1 MEESQVK
8 ESFCFMTTKKEY
20 ALNYFDN
27 GLIPI
32 PLCWVQGGK
41 CGCFHHHT
49 DPRQIGKAP
58 LERYAGEEITRQTIE
73 RWFTKFPLANI
84 GILIKQSGL
93 VIVDADSAA
102 AVQEIESNYEA
113 AAIPTVKT
121 GRGKH
126 YYFKGQTTTPP
137 HRIIHTGKS
146 GEIDIFSNGYI
157 VVPPSTHMNGHQYTW
172 SNPPK
177 QIGLPIVPKEI
188 EQILI
193 QAAAEQQAEPM
204 PIIKKLKPV
213 NLDDLPLND
222 FIKSII
228 RQAENSP
235 YYRERGYGSRSEAIF
250 GIIIACLK
258 NDVTDTDICSVLL
271 NPKHAISH
279 RMLEQKKSLSWLLK
293 EIQRAKKRVVREKRP
308 INQIQSARKGLY

>member
-1 MEESQVK
+1 MV
-8 ESFCFMTTKKEY
+8 TKKEY

-32 PLCWVQGGK
+32 PLCWVQDGK

-49 DPRQIGKAP
+49 EPKQIGKAP
-58 LERYAGEEITRQTIE
+58 LVRYTGEEITRQTIE
-73 RWFTKFPLANI
+73 KWFSKFPLANI
-84 GILIKQSGL
+84 GILVQQSGL

-102 AVQEIESNYEA
+102 AVQEFELNNDA
-113 AAIPTVKT
+113 AAVPTVRT

-137 HRIIHTGKS
+137 YRIIHTGKS

-177 QIGLPIVPKEI
+177 QTGLPIVPKEI
-188 EQILI
+188 EKILI
-193 QAAAEQQAEPM
+193 QAAAQTEDCGSLT
-204 PIIKKLKPV
+204 KVNLKPI

-235 YYRERGYGSRSEAIF
+235 YYKDRGYSSRSEAIF

-258 NDVTDTDICSVLL
+258 NDVTDAEICSILL

-279 RMLEQKKSLSWLLK
+279 RMQAQKKSLSWLLK
-293 EIQRAKKRVVREKRP
+293 EIQRAKKRVVSPKRP
-308 INQIQSARKGLY
+308 IQQIHSANKGNSNLKGNIL